1 MEKTK
6 KEIEG
11 FTFQPVL
18 NTIKYSLRR
27 VSKSKSQNKNVEKR
41 AKTPQIIIYNTNQT
55 DRSDKTQTSNNTTQ
69 QLRNNQ

>member
-18 NTIKYSLRR
+18 NTMKYSLSR
-27 VSKSKSQNKNVEKR
+27 VSKSKSQNKNGEKR

-55 DRSDKTQTSNNTTQ
+55 DRSDKTHTSNNTTQ
-69 QLRNNQ
+69 QLKNNQ